1 MNYLKIT
8 QLALLL
14 FMTFT
19 SAQIC
24 PAATETRIT
33 EIENIYVKHG
43 DKTSISAGGQLNEGS
58 GWADL
63 DGKYLNFTI
72 SDINGN
78 KIVSKTEKISFWDG
92 RASVDIDTYNLIPG
106 SYAIDVKYMG
116 NKYLRPCK
124 TQASLVVISP
134 SSSFQTQ
141 NVRCKL

>member
-24 PAATETRIT
+24 PVATETRIT

-43 DKTSISAGGQLNEGS
+43 DKACISARGQLNEGS

-78 KIVSKTEKISFWDG
+78 KIVSETEKISFWDG
-92 RASVDIDTYNLIPG
+92 KASVDIDTYNLIPG
-106 SYAIDVKYMG
+106 SYAIDVKYRG

-124 TQASLVVISP
+124 IHASLLVISP
-134 SSSFQTQ
+134 SSNFQTQ
-141 NVRCKL
+141 NVRYKL